1 MRIIT
6 IVTVLMILLP
16 MTVAQ
21 SICTDM
27 ACLDMSLRIWEDMG
41 CFEKI
46 CNQGLGVNEEES
58 CYNTLCQDHYDAL
71 TPDCQI
77 ELCNQDVDFFI
88 PEDAPLE
95 NDPVDDEDN
104 FVPTQ
109 QSNNQDNVPV
119 QQQTP
124 TNDAQVNELQESL
137 DSCNNELDSLN
148 TRINNLESQYRTCEN
163 SLNDAKSKEQELLS
177 PTKKIF
183 PFMYV
188 ILGVIILG
196 LLIFN
201 VVNMAKIS
209 KLKKPK
215 LRPEQINQIRNYF
228 YTYMGKGYSAESIKQ
243 GLLNQGWTEEQINQA
258 NKNKSF

>member
-16 MTVAQ
+16 VTVAQ

-27 ACLDMSLRIWEDMG
+27 ACLDMGLAIWQDMD

-46 CNQGLGVNEEES
+46 CNQGLSVNEAES

-77 ELCNQDVDFFI
+77 ELCSQDDVDVFI

-95 NDPVDDEDN
+95 NDLVYEGDN

-109 QSNNQDNVPV
+109 QQNNQDNIPV

-124 TNDAQVNELQESL
+124 TDDIHLNELQTSL
-137 DSCNNELDSLN
+137 NSCNNQVNSLN
-148 TRINNLESQYRTCEN
+148 TKINNLESQYRTCEN
-163 SLNDAKSKEQELLS
+163 SLKDVKSREQELLS
-177 PTKKIF
+177 PTEKSF
-183 PFMYV
+183 PLMYV

-201 VVNMAKIS
+201 VVNVAKIS
-209 KLKKPK
+209 KLNKPK
-215 LRPEQINQIRNYF
+215 LTQQQINQIKNYF
-228 YTYMGKGYSAESIKQ
+228 YTYMRQGYSAESIKE

-258 NKNKSF
+258 NKNS